1 MRSNKVREKE
11 PATGTATGLL
21 IGNRSQIFAHAI
33 LSAGF
38 VLLYLCL
45 NRPEIIL
52 VSKLGFTVW
61 YPPAGLILALMLGV
75 SPWYAALAV
84 FADALAGALIYHQPL
99 LSKSETFAPLL
110 GVACYAAAA
119 RRDAL
124 RHGDVGCGG
133 RID

>member
-1 MRSNKVREKE
+1 MRSEKNRENE
-11 PATGTATGLL
+11 PAKVIAAAWL
-21 IGNRSQIFAHAI
+21 IASRRQIFAHVV

-52 VSKLGFTVW
+52 ESKLGFTVW

-99 LSKSETFAPLL
+99 LSKSETI
-110 GVACYAAAA
+110 A
-119 RRDAL
+119 RPIINTSSVDRL
-124 RHGDVGCGG
+124 RWTSTLSTTT
-133 RID
+133 

>member
-1 MRSNKVREKE
+1 MGSNEDRGRGAAEVV
-11 PATGTATGLL
+11 AAAWL
-21 IGNRSQIFAHAI
+21 IGNRRQIFAHVI

-38 VLLYLCL
+38 VLAYLSL

-52 VSKLGFTVW
+52 ESKLGFTVW

-99 LSKSETFAPLL
+99 LSKSETLAPLL
-110 GVACYAAAA
+110 GVAC
-119 RRDAL
+119 
-124 RHGDVGCGG
+124 
-133 RID
+133 